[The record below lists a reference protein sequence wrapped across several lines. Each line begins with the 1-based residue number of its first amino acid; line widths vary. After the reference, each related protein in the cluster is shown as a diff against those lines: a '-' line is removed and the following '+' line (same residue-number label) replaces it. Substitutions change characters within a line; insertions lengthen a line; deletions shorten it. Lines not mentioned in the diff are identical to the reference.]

1 MELWKSDIKESTRT
15 LMNFINLLRSIATVY
30 DWQYNSRFHAFDM
43 NVYIETIKEEL
54 SHYVKSDVPYKY
66 ELGLREDGIEHDNF
80 GLWGNHIKQF
90 ITIVYD
96 GEYYSLEMKKNK

>member
-1 MELWKSDIKESTRT
+1 MDKRYKRKYKDFDE
-15 LMNFINLLRSIATVY
+15 FINLLRSIAIVY

-54 SHYVKSDVPYKY
+54 SHYVKSEIPYKY

-80 GLWGNHIKQF
+80 DLWGNHIKQF